1 VAEAWTRSTEGT
13 NTLRIFEGKIARK
26 ICEPVKEGQREQTR
40 RKECVTGGRYSK
52 IYKFLRLRWCGHVE
66 RIGHQQ
72 MPKQIAA
79 STIEGTRKRGRSR
92 KRWTDEVEVNLS
104 IVGIKNSQGL
114 IRDLRERRK
123 ILLEATFYNG
133 A

>member
-1 VAEAWTRSTEGT
+1 
-13 NTLRIFEGKIARK
+13 
-26 ICEPVKEGQREQTR
+26 
-40 RKECVTGGRYSK
+40 
-52 IYKFLRLRWCGHVE
+52 
-66 RIGHQQ
+66 